1 MVYGS
6 FLWVPIS
13 PGIMFCL
20 CSSSVR
26 LVLIATNC
34 GDWQHLLYIV
44 SALPVRPLGGV
55 CGCLVRPVGYIMPGR
70 SAACNR
76 SCGASV
82 GDFQPMPFSLVFSRG
97 FIVFGIQW
105 VNMPLKVRR
114 PLFAVKCCLKLL
126 WALLL
131 HLAGFC
137 WCGLVHLLCQ
147 NSDKATFYPGQNSA
161 QGLSPDRILGSS
173 RSFVLGSSAVI
184 PF

>member
-1 MVYGS
+1 MVSGS

-55 CGCLVRPVGYIMPGR
+55 CWCLVRPVGYIMPGR

-82 GDFQPMPFSLVFSRG
+82 GDFQPMPFSLVFSRC

-105 VNMPLKVRR
+105 VNMPVKVKR
-114 PLFAVKCCLKLL
+114 PFYAVKMLLKIDLGRCSYI
-126 WALLL
+126 WP
-131 HLAGFC
+131 G
-137 WCGLVHLLCQ
+137 
-147 NSDKATFYPGQNSA
+147 SDRG
-161 QGLSPDRILGSS
+161 GSS
-173 RSFVLGSSAVI
+173 PRLGGAVLHAVYCT
-184 PF
+184 FFLAVF